1 MYGIHPDIRKQ
12 NDILLNNPWVEEET
26 KREIRKY
33 FKLNEN

>member
-12 NDILLNNPWVEEET
+12 NDMLLDNLWVKEET